1 MRLLP
6 MGERAVIVAELDAD
20 PAAWAGGL
28 RAAGLPGVVEIVPA
42 AETVLVACGDAVALR
57 QTLAALDRIVPIDDS
72 VREPDVVEI
81 GVDYDGADLAW
92 VADACGVTESQVIA
106 LHSATEYT
114 VAFCGFAPGFG
125 YLRGLDPR
133 LHLPRRA
140 TPRAAVPSG
149 SVAIAAEFAAV
160 YPRSSPGGWHLLGR
174 TELSLFDPDRDP
186 PSLVA
191 PGTRVRFVPR

>member
-6 MGERAVIVAELDAD
+6 MGERAVLVSELDVD

-28 RAAGLPGVVEIVPA
+28 RSSALPGVVEIVPA
-42 AETVLVACGDAVALR
+42 AATVLVSCDDAAALR
-57 QTLAALDRIVPIDDS
+57 RTVAALDRVAPVDHPEGE
-72 VREPDVVEI
+72 RHVVEI
-81 GVDYDGADLAW
+81 GVAYDGADLAW
-92 VADACGVTESQVIA
+92 VAAACGLTESAVIA
-106 LHSATEYT
+106 LHSAPEYT

-140 TPRAAVPSG
+140 TPRASVPSG
-149 SVAIAAEFAAV
+149 SVAIASEFAAV

-174 TELSLFDPDRDP
+174 TELSLFDPNRDP
-186 PSLVA
+186 PSLVT